1 MLSDVAHTS
10 SGQVPLSA
18 VDFGIQLRQA
28 QHVLSL
34 RIDDALRPVGLNLGL
49 WRVMRELAHSPGAS
63 AAEVGRASLHTSQT
77 VGGLLQRLEDQ
88 GLVERSEGRGRI
100 VENHLT
106 PQGVKLL
113 RRATSAADKAISG
126 TLAGLDAADIAQAS
140 RFLTQYVAALT
151 SPPEHD

>member
-1 MLSDVAHTS
+1 MAHASADQTA
-10 SGQVPLSA
+10 LSA
-18 VDFGIQLRQA
+18 VEFGIQLRQA

-34 RIDDALRPVGLNLGL
+34 RIDDALRPTGLNLGL

-63 AAEVGRASLHTSQT
+63 AAELGRASLHAPQT

-88 GLVERSEGRGRI
+88 GLVERSDGRGRI

-106 PQGVKLL
+106 PQGVKTL
-113 RRATSAADKAISG
+113 RRATAAADKAISSS
-126 TLAGLDAADIAQAS
+126 LAGIDAADIAQAS

-151 SPPEHD
+151 SAPEGED